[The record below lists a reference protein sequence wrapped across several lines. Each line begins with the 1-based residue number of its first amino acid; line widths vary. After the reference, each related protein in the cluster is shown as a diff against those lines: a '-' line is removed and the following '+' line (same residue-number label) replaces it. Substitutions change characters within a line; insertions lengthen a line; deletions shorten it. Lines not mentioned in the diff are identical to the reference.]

1 MYTHIYLV
9 SRNEEILSIE
19 ILSRESVEKRLKKR
33 KEEKKS
39 QFSNGSIIQNKRETN
54 VSRKKNLNRQRN
66 NDKNSRLYKVNSS
79 KQKCVQRRERE
90 GRERDDC
97 K

>member
-54 VSRKKNLNRQRN
+54 VSEN
-66 NDKNSRLYKVNSS
+66 V
-79 KQKCVQRRERE
+79 
-90 GRERDDC
+90 G
-97 K
+97 